1 MVWFNAN
8 ALMYVE
14 KEMFSVSTFPIIQI
28 KLCVYSVFTVIFQT
42 TGGTHHVDQIRE
54 LRLKKSMM
62 L

>member
-14 KEMFSVSTFPIIQI
+14 KEMFSVSMFPIIQI

-54 LRLKKSMM
+54 LR
-62 L
+62 